1 VAIGIE
7 PKSARNGGNVRTG
20 ADQPRSLSVIGI
32 PGRRVPYRRLG
43 IDEQRK
49 RAARSLAQIALIWRS
64 CRTGDRSGGT
74 QIDLR
79 RRLADVIEL
88 AAGTGRRSGCW
99 RGRRFRISRR

>member
-1 VAIGIE
+1 MHAE
-7 PKSARNGGNVRTG
+7 
-20 ADQPRSLSVIGI
+20 
-32 PGRRVPYRRLG
+32 RRLG

-79 RRLADVIEL
+79 RRLADVIEPAGGHGQAKRLLEGKEVPDL
-88 AAGTGRRSGCW
+88 ATLREPTGRLLDW
-99 RGRRFRISRR
+99 RLAMPAPRLAGSDRGPARWRIR